1 VSRVI
6 RGDGAA
12 SPASRVAVLKAAT
25 ELGYRP
31 NAVARSLV
39 QRRTYNVGVMV
50 SDLHNIFFAEVL
62 DGISVVARGAA
73 YRVLIITGERDPEAE
88 EKAVDTLLELRA
100 DGLILAGS
108 RMSPEAV
115 ERVGREVPVAVVN
128 NPKPV
133 PGVDIVVN
141 DDVHGAALAVEHLAA
156 LGHKRIAMIDGG
168 NGAGAAERRSGYQQA
183 MTRLGLADQIRIAPG
198 DFTEEG
204 GYAGARKLLAAN
216 PPTAVFASNDL
227 AALGALTAIEEAGLK
242 VPDQMSLVGYDNTS
256 LAALRQISLTTI
268 DQPRRE
274 IGATA
279 MKALLR
285 RIENPKTPAR
295 RVVLRAQLVVRRTT
309 AAPATIACNDRRS

>member
-1 VSRVI
+1 
-6 RGDGAA
+6 
-12 SPASRVAVLKAAT
+12 
-25 ELGYRP
+25 
-31 NAVARSLV
+31 
-39 QRRTYNVGVMV
+39 
-50 SDLHNIFFAEVL
+50 
-62 DGISVVARGAA
+62 
-73 YRVLIITGERDPEAE
+73 
-88 EKAVDTLLELRA
+88 
-100 DGLILAGS
+100 
-108 RMSPEAV
+108 
-115 ERVGREVPVAVVN
+115 
-128 NPKPV
+128 
-133 PGVDIVVN
+133 
-141 DDVHGAALAVEHLAA
+141 
-156 LGHKRIAMIDGG
+156 
-168 NGAGAAERRSGYQQA
+168 
-183 MTRLGLADQIRIAPG
+183 MTRLGLAGQIQIAPG